1 MQERSTRGRGL
12 GPLAN
17 LGLGLALGAIV
28 LAGARFARAETRPAP
43 PAPVA
48 STSVVMEERSQEA
61 LARELTRPP
70 FLPPETFTDLMNAV
84 PAPVFGGLGV
94 EVE

>member
-1 MQERSTRGRGL
+1 MNERSSRGRGL
-12 GPLAN
+12 GPLEN

-28 LAGARFARAETRPAP
+28 LMGARLAHAEPRPAP
-43 PAPVA
+43 PAMVA

-70 FLPPETFTDLMNAV
+70 LLPPEAFTDLMNAV

>member
-1 MQERSTRGRGL
+1 MNERSTRGRGL
-12 GPLAN
+12 GPLWN

-28 LAGARFARAETRPAP
+28 LTGARLAHAEPPPAP
-43 PAPVA
+43 PVA

-61 LARELTRPP
+61 LARELARPP
-70 FLPPETFTDLMNAV
+70 VLPPEIFTDLMNAV